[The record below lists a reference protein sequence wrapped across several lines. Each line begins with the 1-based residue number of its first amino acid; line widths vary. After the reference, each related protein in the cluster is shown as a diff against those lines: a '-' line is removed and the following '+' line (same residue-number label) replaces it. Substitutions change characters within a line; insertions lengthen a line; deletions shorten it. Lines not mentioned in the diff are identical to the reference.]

1 MVAGAIADMVGR
13 ALTWTSLSGLK
24 KKRNIVENFSIVKR
38 LRRFCRRR
46 DQEPMCVEEDL
57 LAKGSDTGE
66 KRKAA
71 ARDTVAATRR
81 KVEVEEPD
89 DEWGCENLDVEA
101 DGKKE
106 AAPEGP
112 VTADQRGIY

>member
-13 ALTWTSLSGLK
+13 ALTWTSLSCLK
-24 KKRNIVENFSIVKR
+24 RKRNMVENFSIVKR

-46 DQEPMCVEEDL
+46 DPEPMCVEEDL

-71 ARDTVAATRR
+71 ARDTVATTRR
-81 KVEVEEPD
+81 RVEVEESG
-89 DEWGCENLDVEA
+89 DEWGCENLDA
-101 DGKKE
+101 
-106 AAPEGP
+106 
-112 VTADQRGIY
+112 